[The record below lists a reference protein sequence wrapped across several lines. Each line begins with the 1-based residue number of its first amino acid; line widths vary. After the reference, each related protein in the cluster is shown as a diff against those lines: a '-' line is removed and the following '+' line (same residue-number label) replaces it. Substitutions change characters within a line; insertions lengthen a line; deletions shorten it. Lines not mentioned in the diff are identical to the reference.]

1 MSLSYGLLRESLWI
15 EYLWFRV
22 NLRVVVDSHDRNSN
36 HSSLLDDQMGIGDLV
51 VGVALPPQESDD
63 WVLPEGF
70 WGKRSK
76 VKKLF

>member
-1 MSLSYGLLRESLWI
+1 MSFNHCLLGESLWV

-22 NLRVVVDSHDRNSN
+22 YLRVMVDSHDRNSN
-36 HSSLLDDQMGIGDLV
+36 HCSFLDDQMGIGDLV